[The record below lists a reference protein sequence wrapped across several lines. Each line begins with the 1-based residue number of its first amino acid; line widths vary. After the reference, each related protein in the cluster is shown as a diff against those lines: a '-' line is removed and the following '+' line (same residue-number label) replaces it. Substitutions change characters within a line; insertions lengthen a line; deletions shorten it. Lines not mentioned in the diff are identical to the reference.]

1 MRPNTPFSEVQKLTD
16 FNSFVWNMVFRNE
29 QYGLLTLSKI
39 EGGLP
44 SMPEQFLPPTYA
56 FEFVVQGNISGLVN
70 NKQVELH
77 PHDAFFI
84 YADHVHKP
92 VSISS
97 DIVLYVIGFD
107 VPFATSVNLQTS
119 QAQLAQMMMRPVR
132 HLTAHQIEVVL
143 HYFEFLRLL
152 IEENNAQAVLSAVR
166 SFFYCLAEYFVMDP
180 QLTHSLSRSEQI
192 CGQFL
197 SLVELHCREQHRVEW
212 YAGQMCLAPKYLS
225 NVLKQTMDTP
235 PNRCIDHA
243 LLRHAKSLLS
253 STSLS
258 VQQISDQLG
267 FQNQSHFGTFFRRQT
282 NCSPKDFRLQLS
294 GK

>member
-1 MRPNTPFSEVQKLTD
+1 MLPEIPKLSHFD
-16 FNSFVWNMVFRNE
+16 HFAWNMVFRNE

-56 FEFVVQGNISGLVN
+56 FEFVIQGNISGLVN
-70 NKQVELH
+70 NKRLELN

-119 QAQLAQMMMRPVR
+119 QTQLAQMMMRPVW

-152 IEENNAQAVLSAVR
+152 IEENNAQAILYAVR
-166 SFFYCLAEYFVMDP
+166 SFFYCLAEYLVMDP
-180 QLTHSLSRSEQI
+180 QQTHSLSRSEQI

-197 SLVELHCREQHRVEW
+197 SLVELHCREQHCVKW

-225 NVLKQTMDTP
+225 NVLKQTLDVS
-235 PNRCIDHA
+235 PNSCIDQA
-243 LLRHAKSLLS
+243 LLRQAKSLLS

-258 VQQISDQLG
+258 IQQISDRLG
-267 FQNQSHFGTFFRRQT
+267 FQNQSHFGTFFKRHVG
-282 NCSPKDFRLQLS
+282 CSPKDFRLQQNM
-294 GK
+294 